1 MDASQS
7 GARSIADR
15 PYLLLSLTSLFWAIN
30 IVLGRFI
37 AGTVPP
43 VTLAQIRW
51 GGAALILLAVGW
63 RHLKRDWPVIRA
75 NLPILLI
82 LSLTG
87 VTLYNTVAYTGLNY
101 TQAINA
107 LLMQSS
113 GPLLVALWSLILFR
127 DRLTRAQL
135 IGIVISLSGV
145 ITIITRG
152 HPEVLFGLTLNLGDV
167 LLVAAMALYALYTVL
182 LRKRPQIHFL
192 SFLSFTI
199 GAGAVM
205 LIPIFVVEFGAGY
218 RMNPTPAAFGVI
230 LYVIIFPSVLAYFC
244 FNRGVEL
251 IGANRAG
258 QFFHL
263 IPVFGSA
270 IAIVF
275 LGERPEWFHG
285 IGYVLIIAGIVVAQ
299 RRWRARAGT

>member
-1 MDASQS
+1 MDSSRS
-7 GARSIADR
+7 GGRSLIDR
-15 PYLLLSLTSLFWAIN
+15 PYVLLSLASLFWAIN

-37 AGTVPP
+37 VGTIPP

-51 GGAALILLAVGW
+51 SCAALIMLAVGW
-63 RHLKRDWPVIRA
+63 RHLGRDWPVIRA
-75 NLPILLI
+75 NLPILII

-87 VTLYNTVAYTGLNY
+87 ITLYNTMSYYGLNY

-107 LLMQSS
+107 LLLQSS
-113 GPLLVALWSLILFR
+113 GPLLVGIWSLVLFR

-135 IGIVISLSGV
+135 AGILISLLGV
-145 ITIITRG
+145 VTIITRG
-152 HPEVLFGLTLNLGDV
+152 RPEVLFSLTLNRGD
-167 LLVAAMALYALYTVL
+167 LWFIAAIGVYALYTVL
-182 LRKRPQIHFL
+182 LRKRPPIHFL
-192 SFLSFTI
+192 SFLTFTI
-199 GAGAVM
+199 TAGAVM
-205 LIPIFVVEFGAGY
+205 LLPIFLVEFGAGY
-218 RMNPTPAAFGVI
+218 RLNPTPAAFAVI
-230 LYVIIFPSVLAYFC
+230 AYVIIFPSILAYFC

-270 IAIVF
+270 VAILF

-285 IGYVLIIAGIVVAQ
+285 VGYALIVAGIVIAQ
-299 RRWRARAGT
+299 RNWQRATG